1 MMYRKSQK
9 KVFKSLPSKKTV
21 NILILAKNDKKEGDK
36 EEEENDD
43 DDDEEGDDE
52 DSSSCDGRLS
62 TFVRT
67 FDGASFLPDD
77 YEHLSE
83 VFSKHGPYRHHKRLE
98 DMLETLNRLWK
109 MAEKVQDNK
118 DLKDT
123 GLYVSS
129 VLSDKLY
136 EAEVSAQ
143 CTADLI
149 AIGGGLQAL
158 QPWAFKCKKE
168 KNFFCFSW

>member
-1 MMYRKSQK
+1 M
-9 KVFKSLPSKKTV
+9 
-21 NILILAKNDKKEGDK
+21 
-36 EEEENDD
+36 
-43 DDDEEGDDE
+43 
-52 DSSSCDGRLS
+52 
-62 TFVRT
+62 RT

-83 VFSKHGPYRHHKRLE
+83 VFSKQGPYRHHKRLE

-158 QPWAFKCKKE
+158 QPWAFKCKR
-168 KNFFCFSW
+168 KNFLFQLISFNYIFIYFFYQFWTPSDRPSSPACSTAT